1 MRKRLC
7 LRPSRPKRN
16 NKVVRSAL
24 SRPSRLDR
32 GPRKLARVLPAL
44 SVALASL
51 LPLVP
56 VVAEVGWF
64 PETGFLL
71 LLAWRLLRSD
81 VIPAWWAAP
90 LGLWNDLV
98 LGLPIGLSVATWTG
112 AMILLDLLDRRT
124 MWRDYWLEWLLAAA
138 LLALAEVA
146 RREVD
151 SAMGAHY
158 DLLAIFPPL
167 LIAILTFPLAAFV
180 ASALD
185 RWRLNP

>member
-1 MRKRLC
+1 M
-7 LRPSRPKRN
+7 
-16 NKVVRSAL
+16 
-24 SRPSRLDR
+24 
-32 GPRKLARVLPAL
+32 
-44 SVALASL
+44 SVAAASL
-51 LPLVP
+51 LPLLP
-56 VVAEVGWF
+56 IVAEVGWF

-98 LGLPIGLSVATWTG
+98 LGLPIGLSVATWTA

-138 LLALAEVA
+138 LLALAELA
-146 RREVD
+146 RRQVD
-151 SAMGAHY
+151 DAMGAPY
-158 DLLAIFPPL
+158 ALVTILPAL
-167 LIAILTFPLAAFV
+167 VIAILSFPVAAFA

>member
-1 MRKRLC
+1 M
-7 LRPSRPKRN
+7 
-16 NKVVRSAL
+16 VRSAL
-24 SRPSRLDR
+24 GRPSRIDR
-32 GPRKLARVLPAL
+32 GPRKLARAIPAV
-44 SVALASL
+44 SVAAASL
-51 LPLVP
+51 LPLLP
-56 VVAEVGWF
+56 IVAEVGWF

-98 LGLPIGLSVATWTG
+98 LGLPIGLSVATWVA

-138 LLALAEVA
+138 LLALSSLA

-151 SAMGAHY
+151 GAMGADY
-158 DLLAIFPPL
+158 PLAVAVPPL
-167 LIAILTFPLAAFV
+167 VISILAFPVAAFV